1 MYGGFYE
8 VRAVVEHHGESVDCG
23 HYRSVLRCA
32 AGWMHTDDE
41 RVAVSVDW
49 DLDRAKLSYL
59 FWLVRARVEAPAEG
73 LEQPPVAVDL

>member
-1 MYGGFYE
+1 M
-8 VRAVVEHHGESVDCG
+8 
-23 HYRSVLRCA
+23 LRCA

-59 FWLVRARVEAPAEG
+59 FWLVRARVAAPAEG